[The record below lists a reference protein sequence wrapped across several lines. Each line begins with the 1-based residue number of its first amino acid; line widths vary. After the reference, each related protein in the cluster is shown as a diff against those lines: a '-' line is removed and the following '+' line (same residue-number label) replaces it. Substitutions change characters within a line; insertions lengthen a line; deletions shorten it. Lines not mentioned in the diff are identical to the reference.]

1 MIQRPYA
8 ADADITVV
16 CDRCGEGYDTDTA
29 DFHAAI
35 RAFKRE
41 GGQVRYNRGDFDHI
55 CSDCVEI
62 EREDDFE
69 AFDD

>member
-1 MIQRPYA
+1 MIERPYGF
-8 ADADITVV
+8 DADITVV
-16 CDRCGEGYDTDTA
+16 CDTCSEGLETNTA

-41 GGQVRYNRGDFDHI
+41 GGQVRYNKGDYDHI
-55 CSDCVEI
+55 CANCVEI

-69 AFDD
+69 ALP